1 LLTFSSPS
9 RSPPSPSPSSSSSSL
24 GFGTMRLKGKKNG
37 KFHFLRII
45 MTDRI
50 TFGSHLFLKKLVFPI
65 FWMFFSFSLTKD
77 FDNRPKKCPKKSFVF
92 MEFGIS
98 PKMNWYSKKLICI
111 LEKCFSTF
119 SSLNILIYKIGSYF
133 Q

>member
-65 FWMFFSFSLTKD
+65 FLDVFQLFFDKRLRQQTQKVSKEKLCIYGIRNFTKNELIFKKINLHFGKVFLD
-77 FDNRPKKCPKKSFVF
+77 FFFIK
-92 MEFGIS
+92 
-98 PKMNWYSKKLICI
+98 
-111 LEKCFSTF
+111 
-119 SSLNILIYKIGSYF
+119 YF
-133 Q
+133 NLQN